1 MLPAL
6 RGLVPLFVS
15 LAGAPDEAL
24 SSQVNSPVPRSR
36 QWVIPEVTSTPV
48 GQVRAAPG
56 LATTFRFDTPLAPEA
71 VVLEGREEFFAL
83 LEVGTYAVTLE
94 PRTALPEAGLTL
106 KVGFAD
112 GRQPAWTSF
121 TLVPAT
127 GEMDAQLRVVVRPSL
142 LPSEP
147 PRAPPE
153 DTRARYE
160 PGLFARL
167 VLSERLGMGGVT
179 STQVLDTEGTTGSHE
194 VSVKD
199 RRIHR
204 AKTLSVL
211 TMRLK
216 LSAESIL
223 PWVPGEA
230 WLLDAGGQV
239 VGRLPVWMDGT
250 RLNPGEERT
259 VALEVEPAPDWPP
272 GPLRL
277 ELREK
282 DSERPVPAGNLMF

>member
-1 MLPAL
+1 
-6 RGLVPLFVS
+6 
-15 LAGAPDEAL
+15 
-24 SSQVNSPVPRSR
+24 
-36 QWVIPEVTSTPV
+36 VIPEVTSTPA
-48 GQVRAAPG
+48 GQVRAASG
-56 LATTFRFDTPLAPEA
+56 FATTFRFDAPLSPEA

-121 TLVPAT
+121 VLVPAT
-127 GEMDAQLRVVVRPSL
+127 GEVDAQLRVVRPSL

-153 DTRARYE
+153 SPRARYV

-179 STQVLDTEGTTGSHE
+179 STELLDTEGTAGSHE

-204 AKTLSVL
+204 AKTLSVV

-216 LSAESIL
+216 LSAASTL

-230 WLLDAGGQV
+230 WLLDARGHV
-239 VGRLPVWMDGT
+239 VGRLPMWMDGT
-250 RLNPGEERT
+250 RLDPGGERT

-272 GPLRL
+272 GALRL

-282 DSERPVPAGNLMF
+282 DGERTVPAGNLEF

>member
-1 MLPAL
+1 MP
-6 RGLVPLFVS
+6 
-15 LAGAPDEAL
+15 

-36 QWVIPEVTSTPV
+36 QWVIPEVTSTPA
-48 GQVRAAPG
+48 GQVHAAPG

-94 PRTALPEAGLTL
+94 PRTALPETGLTL

-127 GEMDAQLRVVVRPSL
+127 GEVDAQLRVVRPSP

-147 PRAPPE
+147 PPVPPE

-179 STQVLDTEGTTGSHE
+179 STRLLDTEGTTGSHE

-199 RRIHR
+199 RRIYR
-204 AKTLSVL
+204 AKTLSVV

-216 LSAESIL
+216 LSAESTL

-230 WLLDAGGQV
+230 WLLDAKGQV
-239 VGRLPVWMDGT
+239 MGRLPVWMDGT
-250 RLNPGEERT
+250 RLDPGEERT
-259 VALEVEPAPDWPP
+259 VALEVEPAPDWPL

-282 DSERPVPAGNLMF
+282 DGERPVPAGNLMF